1 MGEFSFGEM
10 VVVVIVAILIYGKD
24 LPQAAR
30 KMANLYSK
38 LRRQLSDVRDE
49 LQRQIPADELRIDTS
64 LDANS
69 GMEPPQT
76 PTGLVASASTGQIS
90 LTWNSAPGATSY
102 MVRRSKGEAEPWVV
116 LAAYVVDLAFTDA
129 DVEAGKTYRY
139 TVSAQNSAGE
149 SGESDLSAA
158 TVPGGETAP
167 EPEAAAP
174 ATSPS
179 PEPPPPP
186 TPAPETPA
194 A

>member
-1 MGEFSFGEM
+1 
-10 VVVVIVAILIYGKD
+10 
-24 LPQAAR
+24 
-30 KMANLYSK
+30 
-38 LRRQLSDVRDE
+38 
-49 LQRQIPADELRIDTS
+49 
-64 LDANS
+64 
-69 GMEPPQT
+69 MEPPQT

-90 LTWNSAPGATSY
+90 LTWNSAPDATSY
-102 MVRRSKGEAEPWVV
+102 MIRRSKGESEPWVV

-149 SGESDLSAA
+149 SGESDLSTA

-167 EPEAAAP
+167 EPEAATP
-174 ATSPS
+174 SPSPS